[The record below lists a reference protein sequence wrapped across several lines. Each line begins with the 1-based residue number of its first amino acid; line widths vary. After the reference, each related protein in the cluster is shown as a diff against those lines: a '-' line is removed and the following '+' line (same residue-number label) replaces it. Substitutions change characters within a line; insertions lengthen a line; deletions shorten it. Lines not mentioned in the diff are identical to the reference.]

1 MSELKPVIY
10 VDKDKCVNCHRCIA
24 VCPSKMCNDG
34 TGDYVS
40 LKPELCLGC
49 GHCIEACEHDARHG
63 IDDTQAFFK
72 ALQNKEKL
80 VAIVAPAV
88 AANFKGLDLELNTY
102 LKSIGVK
109 AVFDVGFGAELT
121 TKSYVEHI
129 KTNPK
134 LVIAQPCPALVTWVE
149 LYHPELLPYLSPADS
164 PMAHTVRMIKE
175 FYPEYSSCKVA
186 VISPCFAKRREFDE
200 NGLGDYV
207 VTMKSLSKYFEENG
221 INLSRYKK
229 TEYDNPLAER
239 GVLYST
245 PGGLMR
251 TAERFVPGISK
262 ITRKIEGFPNV
273 YLYLDN
279 LAKDIK
285 AGKTPAY
292 KLIDCLN
299 CEKGCNCG
307 AGTVNQKMPL
317 DELEGFVER
326 RMEERVAKWN
336 MDNPRKQKAALKK
349 LEATIDKYWKP
360 GIYNRKYENRNLI
373 VQQKVKVPTEE
384 EIKEIFEKMGKH
396 TKRDELNCQA
406 CGYRSCRQMA
416 QAIYNGV
423 NKLEHCHHYVMD
435 QMNLEFKE
443 ELNSKVKK
451 VTDKSIACTDE
462 SLQNIGSLINTT
474 NDMSKNVESS
484 SAAVEEMLGNIN
496 SINSVITKNFVAVKE
511 LEEATLSGKNSL
523 EDVKRIVSEIE
534 SHSADLLQMSKM
546 IDEIAKQ
553 TDLLSMNAA
562 IEAAHAGEAGKGFAV
577 VAGEIRKLAENSSK
591 ETKAIDD
598 ILRNMKTLIDSI
610 SLKTGEVSKEFDS
623 IITLSGQ
630 VRAQE
635 GQVHQAMEEQNAGST
650 QLLNA
655 ISQMK
660 EAQASVASAADQLK
674 TETEEIKNVMTNLQ
688 V

>member
-1 MSELKPVIY
+1 MNELKPVIY
-10 VDKDKCVNCHRCIA
+10 VDKDKCVNCHRCIS

-40 LKPELCLGC
+40 LNPELCLGC

-63 IDDTQAFFK
+63 IDDTEAFFK
-72 ALQNKEKL
+72 ALHNKEKL

-121 TKSYVEHI
+121 TKSYVEYI

-134 LVIAQPCPALVTWVE
+134 LIIAQPCPALVTWIE

-164 PMAHTVRMIKE
+164 PMAHTIKMIKE
-175 FYPEYSSCKVA
+175 FYPQYSNHKVA

-317 DELEGFVER
+317 DELEGFIER

-336 MDNPRKQKAALKK
+336 MDNPRKQKASLKK

-396 TKRDELNCQA
+396 SKRDELNCQA

-496 SINSVITKNFVAVKE
+496 SINNVITKNFLAVKE

-523 EDVKRIVSEIE
+523 EDVKQIVSEIE
-534 SHSADLLQMSKM
+534 THSTDLLQMSKM

-610 SLKTGEVSKEFDS
+610 SLKTVEVSKEFDS

-630 VRAQE
+630 VRSQE

-660 EAQASVASAADQLK
+660 DAQASVASAADQLK
-674 TETEEIKNVMTNLQ
+674 TGTEEIKNVMSNLQ

>member
-10 VDKDKCVNCHRCIA
+10 VDKDKCVNCHRCIS

-63 IDDTQAFFK
+63 IDDTEAFFK

-251 TAERFVPGISK
+251 TAARYVPEISK

-317 DELEGFVER
+317 DELEGFIEK

-336 MDNPRKQKAALKK
+336 MNNPRKQKAALKK

-373 VQQKVKVPTEE
+373 VQQKVKIPTEE

-423 NKLEHCHHYVMD
+423 NKLEHCHHYVMN

-591 ETKAIDD
+591 ETKAIDG
-598 ILRNMKTLIDSI
+598 ILRNMKNLIDSI
-610 SLKTGEVSKEFDS
+610 SSKTGEVSKEFDS

-630 VRAQE
+630 VRSQE

-655 ISQMK
+655 ISKMK
-660 EAQASVASAADQLK
+660 EAQALVTSAADQLK
-674 TETEEIKNVMTNLQ
+674 TEAEEIKNVMSNLQ

>member
-63 IDDTQAFFK
+63 IDDTEAFFK

-251 TAERFVPGISK
+251 TAARYVPEISK

-317 DELEGFVER
+317 DELEGFIER

-396 TKRDELNCQA
+396 SKRDELNCQA

-496 SINSVITKNFVAVKE
+496 SINNVITKNFLAVKE
-511 LEEATLSGKNSL
+511 LEKATLSGKNSL
-523 EDVKRIVSEIE
+523 EDVKQIVSEIE
-534 SHSADLLQMSKM
+534 THSTDLLQMSKM

-610 SLKTGEVSKEFDS
+610 SLKTVEVSKEFDS

-630 VRAQE
+630 VRSQE

-660 EAQASVASAADQLK
+660 EAQASVSSAAEHLRND
-674 TETEEIKNVMTNLQ
+674 TEEIKNVMSNLK

>member
-63 IDDTQAFFK
+63 IDDTEAFFK

-175 FYPEYSSCKVA
+175 FYPEYSNCKVA

-251 TAERFVPGISK
+251 TAARYVPEISK

-373 VQQKVKVPTEE
+373 VQQKVKIPTEE

-423 NKLEHCHHYVMD
+423 NKLEHCHHYVMN

-496 SINSVITKNFVAVKE
+496 SINSVITKNFIAVKE

-534 SHSADLLQMSKM
+534 SHSTDLLQMSKM

-591 ETKAIDD
+591 ETKAIDG
-598 ILRNMKTLIDSI
+598 ILHNMKNLIDSI
-610 SLKTGEVSKEFDS
+610 SSKTGEVSKEFDS

-674 TETEEIKNVMTNLQ
+674 TETEEIKNVMSNLQ

>member
-251 TAERFVPGISK
+251 TAERFVPEISK

>member
-10 VDKDKCVNCHRCIA
+10 VDKDKCVNCHRCIS

-63 IDDTQAFFK
+63 IDDTEAFFK

-164 PMAHTVRMIKE
+164 PMAHTVRMIKV
-175 FYPEYSSCKVA
+175 FYPEYANHKVA

-251 TAERFVPGISK
+251 TAARYVPEISK

-423 NKLEHCHHYVMD
+423 NKLEHCHHYVMN

-496 SINSVITKNFVAVKE
+496 SINSVITKNFIAVKE

-591 ETKAIDD
+591 ETKAIDG
-598 ILRNMKTLIDSI
+598 ILRNMKNLIDSI
-610 SLKTGEVSKEFDS
+610 SSKTGEVSKEFDS

-630 VRAQE
+630 VRSQE

-674 TETEEIKNVMTNLQ
+674 TGTEEIKNVMTNLQ

>member
-63 IDDTQAFFK
+63 IDDTEAFFK
-72 ALQNKEKL
+72 ALKNKENV

-251 TAERFVPGISK
+251 TAARYVPEISK

-317 DELEGFVER
+317 DELEGFIER

-423 NKLEHCHHYVMD
+423 NKLEHCHHYVMN

-496 SINSVITKNFVAVKE
+496 SINNVITKNFLAVKE

-523 EDVKRIVSEIE
+523 EDVKQIVSEIE
-534 SHSADLLQMSKM
+534 THSTDLLQMSKM

-610 SLKTGEVSKEFDS
+610 SLKTVEVSKEFDS

-630 VRAQE
+630 VRSQE

-660 EAQASVASAADQLK
+660 EAQASVSSAAEHLRND
-674 TETEEIKNVMTNLQ
+674 TEEIKNVMSNLK